1 MKTLGA
7 ILDAVRGRRGQREA
21 VVVNDYASAVVAV
34 ADGRDV
40 DPALVDELMAK
51 ARRTEEKFRQDV
63 ERVVARRELLDKA
76 RALPK
81 LRAERMAADESAT
94 ALFQTLEERIWAL
107 RQESNDALGRARD
120 LQRAED
126 EALTAVETV
135 LSTAPPELASAYRSA
150 RDAVAQAEEEL
161 VELQRFARGEF
172 AMASHAETVPR
183 TPRLQAA
190 WLQLRQAYG
199 ELEAVKAAHSASQ
212 PGIGFESSDPRRG
225 LGGRIEP
232 AQAAFEHARKAVLT
246 AAQRAVKELAA
257 QLAELRLAE
266 EQALKAALSSD
277 ELFVAQLALGQVR

>member
-7 ILDAVRGRRGQREA
+7 ILDAVRGRRGKREA
-21 VVVNDYASAVVAV
+21 TTASSYGELVVRV
-34 ADGRDV
+34 ADGHEV
-40 DPALVDELMAK
+40 DPALADELLTK
-51 ARRTEEKFRQDV
+51 ARRTEEKFKQDV

-81 LRAERMAADESAT
+81 RRLERLAADETAT
-94 ALFQTLEERIWAL
+94 SLFQTLEARVWAL
-107 RQESNDALGRARD
+107 RQESSDALGRARD

-126 EALTAVETV
+126 EALAAVETV

-266 EQALKAALSSD
+266 EQQLGAALATD
-277 ELFVAQLALGQVR
+277 EVFVAQLALGQVR